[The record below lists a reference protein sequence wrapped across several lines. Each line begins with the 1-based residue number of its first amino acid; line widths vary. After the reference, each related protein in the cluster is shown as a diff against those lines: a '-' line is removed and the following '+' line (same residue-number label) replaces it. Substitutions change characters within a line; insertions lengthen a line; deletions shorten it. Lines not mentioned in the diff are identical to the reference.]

1 MNFNAASMLV
11 GKLGTTEILLIVLVI
26 VILFGPKLLPKLG
39 KTMGDSIRG
48 FKDGLGGDE
57 KKEEKISVNRAEY
70 SFL

>member
-1 MNFNAASMLV
+1 MNFNAASMFV

-26 VILFGPKLLPKLG
+26 VLLFGPKLLPKLG

-57 KKEEKISVNRAEY
+57 KKEENDGKTEA
-70 SFL
+70 